1 VKLNRAFLEFSRRL
15 KETPEIFRPWKG
27 TIYRVTTLKYR
38 DPGEILMGEGSYRH
52 GGRWN
57 AMGSLRAVYG
67 SVDDVTALK
76 ESKANA
82 DYANLPYPFRETR
95 LIVAVEVALSRVVD
109 LTSAEIL
116 KLLGVT
122 EEELRN
128 EDWRKVQEQGFESL
142 TQALGRAAVEAKA
155 EGLLAFSARVPKAI
169 NVVYFPQNRLRG
181 SKVRLWE
188 AQKLQDLGLE

>member
-1 VKLNRAFLEFSRRL
+1 
-15 KETPEIFRPWKG
+15 
-27 TIYRVTTLKYR
+27 
-38 DPGEILMGEGSYRH
+38 
-52 GGRWN
+52 
-57 AMGSLRAVYG
+57 
-67 SVDDVTALK
+67 
-76 ESKANA
+76 
-82 DYANLPYPFRETR
+82 
-95 LIVAVEVALSRVVD
+95 
-109 LTSAEIL
+109 L

-142 TQALGRAAVEAKA
+142 TQALGRAALEAKA

-188 AQKLQDLGLE
+188 AKKLKDVGLE